1 MRHGGAF
8 RLTGLF
14 LGIVSAVVSVTAIV
28 FSVVGLLLSKRPLAP
43 RVRVE
48 KK

>member
-8 RLTGLF
+8 RLTGLI
-14 LGIVSAVVSVTAIV
+14 LGIVGAAVSVAAIV
-28 FSVVGLLLSKRPLAP
+28 FSVVGLILGKRPVAP
-43 RVRVE
+43 RVRLD